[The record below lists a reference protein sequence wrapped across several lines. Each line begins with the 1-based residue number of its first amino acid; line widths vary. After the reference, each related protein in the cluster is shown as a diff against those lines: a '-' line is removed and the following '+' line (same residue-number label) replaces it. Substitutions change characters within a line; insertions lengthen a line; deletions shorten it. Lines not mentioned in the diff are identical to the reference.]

1 MALQVGVECIRLHPE
16 SDLEDSLKNNVAV
29 LKLGVN
35 KPRPDIKPTET
46 TKTVRQIV
54 NTRSALETFNTLQ
67 KATGLFSISSYSS
80 TLPTPFSRLFPF
92 LINFD

>member
-1 MALQVGVECIRLHPE
+1 MAFQVGVECIRLHPE
-16 SDLEDSLKNNVAV
+16 SDLEDSLKNNIAV

-67 KATGLFSISSYSS
+67 KATGLFSISSYSF
-80 TLPTPFSRLFPF
+80 TLPTPISR
-92 LINFD
+92 